1 LVRVND
7 ILAELERQVGPL
19 ERQAEKARI
28 YLKKKEELK
37 TFDVN
42 MFLLEMERIDRQLQE
57 VKENYSIADRDY
69 QEAKES
75 YEQIKTEYEKLEQD
89 MAAED
94 EKINAIRDEMSQS
107 AVTKNRLES
116 QIEIL
121 NEQIR
126 SAEHTDEHMQSRL
139 DAIDHEKEER
149 ISSGK
154 TYEEEKVTL
163 DAQISEIEEK

>member
-1 LVRVND
+1 MQSV
-7 ILAELERQVGPL
+7 
-19 ERQAEKARI
+19 
-28 YLKKKEELK
+28 
-37 TFDVN
+37 T
-42 MFLLEMERIDRQLQE
+42 
-57 VKENYSIADRDY
+57 
-69 QEAKES
+69 
-75 YEQIKTEYEKLEQD
+75 
-89 MAAED
+89 
-94 EKINAIRDEMSQS
+94 MSQS
-107 AVTKNRLES
+107 AVTKNKLES

-163 DAQISEIEEK
+163 DAQISEIEEKKKKRKKHFRHCRQRSRDVRKAWKKAKAN